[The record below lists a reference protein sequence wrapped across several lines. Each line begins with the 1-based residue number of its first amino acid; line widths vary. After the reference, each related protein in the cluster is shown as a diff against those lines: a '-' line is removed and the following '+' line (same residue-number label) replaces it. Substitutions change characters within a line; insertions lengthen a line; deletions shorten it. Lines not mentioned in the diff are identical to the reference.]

1 MLYND
6 FYRKYG
12 VRNFEKFKDPN
23 FTEIGEL
30 VIPKESLVHYIPT
43 EETENG
49 PDQTGPMFNGRDS
62 SHAWHIEEL
71 TSDLGRPRHRASELR
86 ARLKAYHKRNRKIR
100 NLRKFEQ
107 GTRDLNNLVTI
118 NYALLPHVYNYT
130 RSALSTWNEWSNI
143 NRTVWDSVAKYT
155 SETMRHQF
163 IHIETPDVLPT
174 MDELK
179 KLSKKP
185 TLESLDS
192 FRKVESLYFFY
203 LWQYCTQGTHELDTI
218 LGENIKMVNLV
229 FMRGGKFSVLNM
241 GSLQEWKRK
250 EHDLDGD
257 RENGVFD
264 KAFIRYITLVQQ
276 LETVTNATEEDFTE
290 EDLDLSTN
298 VFTNDKTAIVEVKAR
313 ELRDSG
319 QMSLPEY
326 KRAVRLANSFKT
338 IKATNGSGT
347 LEEQATVSK
356 SDLAIPEWK
365 APDLDGVL
373 DKEMLKSSLK
383 TSDAHYIDKVLEKD
397 VGAMV
402 LNVQNTG
409 VAVTGF
415 TRETVID
422 AANRY
427 EHYSIQMTPLGGKP
441 STVHIRLPTVNK
453 EGKFKANGVVYHMAK
468 QRGDLPIRKTK
479 ADTVALTSYYGKLF
493 VNRSAKAVYDR
504 SSWMRKKIIHMGVD
518 ESNVVVTSV
527 RQGDAS
533 SKTVKLPHTYSG
545 MSNGILGFTCAS
557 GDMSFEHDKRESLYG
572 TEALKNLEKRGH
584 IICGKKGN
592 NFITLD
598 EAGVFYTQSI
608 DGSID
613 TIGTLSKLLNV
624 DLGREPNDM
633 AEVKIYSTGIPVGV
647 MLGYMLGFS
656 KLLNVL
662 KVKNKIRMVPKGQR
676 VELDEGEASIVFKDE
691 TLVYPTDN
699 PEVTMILNGF
709 YEYRTA
715 IKGFTR
721 EEFDKK
727 QVYQPVLES
736 RGIGLRFIR
745 EMDLLEPMFIDPITD
760 GILEER
766 KEPRTFPGLLIK
778 SVELLKDDRTP
789 DETDTEYM
797 RIKGY
802 ERMPGFIYKELV
814 SSIRKQ
820 QSKPMSTQSR
830 IEMNPKA
837 VWMSILKDASTKTV
851 EELNPIHNLK
861 EKELVTYSGDGGRSA
876 RSMVAGSRVYHKNDM
891 GVISEATV
899 DSGSVAIN
907 TYLTAN
913 PNFTSVRGT
922 TSKISP
928 NESSATKLLSTS
940 AILSPGACS
949 DDPKRTNFISIQ
961 HSHGVASENYK
972 VMPLTTGYEQVLA
985 HRVDAMFANVAEMD
999 GVITNVSDKH
1009 VTVDYKDGPIVQIEV
1024 GTIYGTVNGTNVPQR
1039 IMTDMTKHQ
1048 KFKAGHVL
1056 TWNTGFFDRDYFDDS
1071 QVNWKA
1077 GALVNVALM
1086 ESVDT
1091 LEDSCAVSS
1100 ELGAGLST
1108 EMTVIRNIVLDFN
1121 QGVLNLVKVG
1131 DEVDLETILCTL
1143 EDQLTADNSYF
1154 DSESMDSL
1162 KALGQLNP
1170 KAKNKG
1176 LVEKIEVLYNG
1187 EAAEM
1192 SKSLRTVVNRADKER
1207 AERVK
1212 LLESGESLIGK
1223 VNEPINVEGR
1233 RLVMDQ
1239 AVIKIYIT
1247 KSIDAGVGDKAVLG
1261 NQLKTIIG
1269 RVMTGTNE
1277 TESGEPIDVIF
1288 GRQSIANRIVLS
1300 PDIMGTTNR
1309 VLEVLSKKVADTYF
1323 TNL

>member
-12 VRNFEKFKDPN
+12 VLTFEKFKNPN
-23 FTEIGEL
+23 FTEVGEL
-30 VIPKESLVHYIPT
+30 FLPRESLVHYIPT
-43 EETENG
+43 DETENG
-49 PDQTGPMFNGRDS
+49 PDQSSYLYNGKDS
-62 SHAWHIEEL
+62 SHAWHIEEM
-71 TSDLGRPRHRASELR
+71 TSTIGSPRYRNTELR
-86 ARLKAYHKRNRKIR
+86 GRLRAYHKRNRKIR
-100 NLRKFEQ
+100 QLRKFEQ
-107 GTRDLNNLVTI
+107 GVRDQNNLVTV
-118 NYALLPHVYNYT
+118 NYAILPHLYIYT
-130 RSALSTWNEWSNI
+130 RSALSSWNEWSNL
-143 NRTVWDSVAKYT
+143 NRTLWDNVAKYT
-155 SETMRHQF
+155 DDTLRNQF
-163 IHIETPDVLPT
+163 IEIEIPDVIPA
-174 MDELK
+174 MDELR
-179 KLSKKP
+179 LLNKKP
-185 TLESLDS
+185 TLESLDP

-218 LGENIKMVNLV
+218 LGENIKYVNLV
-229 FMRGGKFSVLNM
+229 FIRGGKFSVLNM
-241 GSLQEWKRK
+241 GLLQEWKRDNVAIDD
-250 EHDLDGD
+250 ESM
-257 RENGVFD
+257 NGVFD
-264 KAFIRYITLVQQ
+264 KAFIKYITQVQQ

-298 VFTNDKTAIVEVKAR
+298 VYSGDRSTTVEVKAR

-319 QMSLPEY
+319 NMSVPEY
-326 KRAVRLANSFKT
+326 KRAVRLANTYKT
-338 IKATNGSGT
+338 VKATEGEGS
-347 LEEQATVSK
+347 LEEQATVK
-356 SDLAIPEWK
+356 TSDLVIPEWS
-365 APDLDGVL
+365 APQLDGVL
-373 DKEMLKSSLK
+373 DAGMLTSSLK
-383 TSDAHYIDKVLEKD
+383 KMDEHYIKNVMGKD
-397 VGAMV
+397 IAAMV

-415 TRETVID
+415 TKETVVD
-422 AANRY
+422 AANKY
-427 EHYSIQMTPLGGKP
+427 DHYAIQLTPLGGKP
-441 STVHIRLPTVNK
+441 STIHVRLPTVDKN
-453 EGKFKANGVVYHMAK
+453 GKFIANGVTYHMAK

-479 ADTVALTSYYGKLF
+479 PDTVALTSYYGKLF
-493 VNRSAKAVYDR
+493 VNRSSKAVYDR
-504 SSWMRKKIIHMGVD
+504 SAWMRKKIIHLGID
-518 ESNVVVTSV
+518 DANSAVTNV
-527 RQGDAS
+527 RQGDS
-533 SKTVKLPHTYSG
+533 TDKTTKVPHVYSG
-545 MSNGILGFTCAS
+545 LASGILGFKCKS
-557 GDMSFEHDKRESLYG
+557 GDMSFEFSKREELYG
-572 TEALKNLEKRGH
+572 SEAIKHLEKRGH
-584 IICGKKGN
+584 VICGKKGN
-592 NFITLD
+592 RFITMDISGLFHYQD
-598 EAGVFYTQSI
+598 I
-608 DGSID
+608 DGTID
-613 TIGTLSKLLNV
+613 TIGNIGKLLDV

-647 MLGYMLGFS
+647 MLGYMMGLR
-656 KLLNVL
+656 KLLTVL
-662 KVKNKIRMVPKGQR
+662 GIQKKIRLVPKGQR
-676 VELDEGEASIVFKDE
+676 VELVEGEGSIVFKDE

-699 PEVTMILNGF
+699 PEVTMVMNGF

-721 EEFDKK
+721 DEFDRKS
-727 QVYQPVLES
+727 VYQPILES

-745 EMDLLEPMFIDPITD
+745 EMDLLEPLFIDPITD

-766 KEPRTFPGLLIK
+766 KEPRTFPGLLVK
-778 SVELLKDDRTP
+778 AVELLKDDRTP

-814 SSIRKQ
+814 ASIRKQ
-820 QSKPMSTQSR
+820 QSKPMSSQSR

-837 VWMSILKDASTKTV
+837 VWMSILKDATTKTV

-876 RSMVAGSRVYHKNDM
+876 RSMVASSRVYHKNDM

-907 TYLTAN
+907 TYLTAD

-922 TSKISP
+922 ISKVSDS
-928 NESSATKLLSTS
+928 ETSATKLLSTS

-985 HRVDAMFANVAEMD
+985 HRVDPMFAVAAELD
-999 GVITNVSDKH
+999 GTVSDVSDKH
-1009 VTVDYKDGPIVQIEV
+1009 LTIDYKNGHTVQIEL
-1024 GTIYGTVNGTNVPQR
+1024 GTVYGTVNGTNVPQR
-1039 IMTDMTKHQ
+1039 ITTDLIKGQ
-1048 KFKAGHVL
+1048 KFKAGHIVS
-1056 TWNTGFFDRDYFDDS
+1056 WNTGFFDRDYFDSS

-1091 LEDSCAVSS
+1091 LEDSCAVSE
-1100 ELGAGLST
+1100 ELGKGLST
-1108 EMTVIRNIVLDFN
+1108 EITVIRNVVLDFN
-1121 QGVLNLVKVG
+1121 QGVLNMVKVG

-1154 DSESMDSL
+1154 DSEGMDTL

-1170 KAKNKG
+1170 KAKTKG
-1176 LVEKIEVLYNG
+1176 VVEKIEVLYNG
-1187 EAAEM
+1187 DTTDM
-1192 SKSLRTVVNRADKER
+1192 SKSLKTVVNRADKER
-1207 AERVK
+1207 ADRVK
-1212 LLESGESLIGK
+1212 LLESEESLTGR

-1239 AVIKIYIT
+1239 AVIKVYIT
-1247 KSIDAGVGDKAVLG
+1247 KSLLAGVGDKAVLG

-1309 VLEVLSKKVADTYF
+1309 VLEVLSQKVADTYF

>member
-12 VRNFEKFKDPN
+12 VRTFEKLKSPT

-49 PDQTGPMFNGRDS
+49 PDQNGPMFNGRDS

-71 TSDLGRPRHRASELR
+71 TSDLGKPRHRASEMR

-107 GTRDLNNLVTI
+107 GVRDLNNLVTV
-118 NYALLPHVYNYT
+118 NYALLPHVYRYT

-143 NRTVWDSVAKYT
+143 NRTLWDTVNKYT
-155 SETMRHQF
+155 TETMRHQF
-163 IHIETPDVLPT
+163 IHIEIPDVLPT
-174 MDELK
+174 IEELK
-179 KLSKKP
+179 LLSKKP
-185 TLESLDS
+185 TLESLEA
-192 FRKVESLYFFY
+192 FKKVEALYFFY

-218 LGENIKMVNLV
+218 LGDNIKMVNLV
-229 FMRGGKFSVLNM
+229 FIRGGKFSVINL
-241 GSLQEWKRK
+241 GQLQEWKHG
-250 EHDLDGD
+250 ELDSDGE

-264 KAFIRYITLVQQ
+264 KAFIRFITMVQQ

-290 EDLDLSTN
+290 ADLDLSTN
-298 VFTNDKTAIVEVKAR
+298 IYTDDKTAVVETKAR
-313 ELRDSG
+313 ELMESG
-319 QMSLPEY
+319 QMSLPEF
-326 KRAVRLANSFKT
+326 KRAVRLANTFKT
-338 IKATNGSGT
+338 IKATNGDGT
-347 LEEQATVSK
+347 LEEQAKVNQ
-356 SDLAIPEWK
+356 SDLAIPEWT
-365 APDLDGVL
+365 APNLEGVL
-373 DKEMLKSSLK
+373 DKRMLKSSLK
-383 TSDAHYIDKVLEKD
+383 TSDAHYIKKVLEKD

-409 VAVTGF
+409 IAVTGF

-422 AANRY
+422 AANHY
-427 EHYSIQMTPLGGKP
+427 DHYSIQMTPLGGKA
-441 STVHIRLPTVNK
+441 STVHIRLPAVTK

-479 ADTVALTSYYGKLF
+479 HDTVALTSYYGKLF
-493 VNRSAKAVYDR
+493 VNRSVKAVYDR
-504 SSWMRKKIIHMGVD
+504 ASWMRKKIIHIGVD
-518 ESNVVVTSV
+518 EDNQAVTYV
-527 RQGDAS
+527 RQGNAA
-533 SKTVKLPHTYSG
+533 SKTKKLPHLYSG
-545 MSNGILGFTCAS
+545 MARGILGFKCKS
-557 GDMSFEHDKRESLYG
+557 GDMSFEHDKRRELYG
-572 TEALKNLEKRGH
+572 LEAIKHLEKRGH
-584 IICGKKGN
+584 FICGKKGN
-592 NFITLD
+592 KFITVD
-598 EAGVFYTQSI
+598 PAGVFYTQSI

-613 TIGTLSKLLNV
+613 TIGGLAKLLGV

-647 MLGYMLGFS
+647 MLGYMMGLT
-656 KLLNVL
+656 KLLGVL
-662 KVKNKIRMVPKGQR
+662 KIRKSIRTVPKGQR
-676 VELDEGEASIVFKDE
+676 VELEEGEASIVFKDE

-699 PEVTMILNGF
+699 PEITMVLNGF
-709 YEYRTA
+709 YEYRSA

-721 EEFDKK
+721 EEFDRKH
-727 QVYQPVLES
+727 VYQPVLES
-736 RGIGLRFIR
+736 RGVGLRFIR

-766 KEPRTFPGLLIK
+766 KEPRTFAGLLMK

-789 DETDTEYM
+789 DETDTQYM

-820 QSKPMSTQSR
+820 QSKPMSAQSR
-830 IEMNPKA
+830 IEMNPKS
-837 VWMSILKDASTKTV
+837 VWMSILKDATAKTV

-876 RSMVAGSRVYHKNDM
+876 RSMVASSRVYHPNDM

-907 TYLTAN
+907 TYLTAD
-913 PNFTSVRGT
+913 PNFTSVRGM
-922 TSKISP
+922 TSKVDA
-928 NESSATKLLSTS
+928 NETSATKLLSTS

-961 HSHGVASENYK
+961 HSHGVACENYK

-985 HRVDAMFANVAEMD
+985 HRVDAMFAVAAEMD
-999 GVITNVSDKH
+999 GRVSDVSDKH
-1009 VTVDYKDGPIVQIEV
+1009 LTVDYKDGHTVQIEI

-1039 IMTDMTKHQ
+1039 IMTDMTKGQ
-1048 KFKAGHVL
+1048 KFKVGHIL
-1056 TWNTGFFDRDYFDDS
+1056 SWNTGFFDRDYFDDT

-1100 ELGAGLST
+1100 ELGSGLAT

-1143 EDQLTADNSYF
+1143 EDQLTADNTYF

-1187 EAAEM
+1187 DSSEM
-1192 SKSLRTVVNRADKER
+1192 SKSLKTVVNRADKER

-1212 LLESGESLIGK
+1212 LLDAQESLTGK

-1300 PDIMGTTNR
+1300 PDLMGTTNR
-1309 VLEVLSKKVADTYF
+1309 VLEVLSLKVADTYF